1 MVIQRNLATNNSCLG
16 PSTGFLLLDTTTITT
31 AETTTTAST
40 TGTYETQGTKAYQ
53 NHYLK

>member
-1 MVIQRNLATNNSCLG
+1 MVIQRNLTTNNSCLG
-16 PSTGFLLLDTTTITT
+16 PSTGFLLLDTTVITT

-40 TGTYETQGTKAYQ
+40 TGTSETQGTKAYQ